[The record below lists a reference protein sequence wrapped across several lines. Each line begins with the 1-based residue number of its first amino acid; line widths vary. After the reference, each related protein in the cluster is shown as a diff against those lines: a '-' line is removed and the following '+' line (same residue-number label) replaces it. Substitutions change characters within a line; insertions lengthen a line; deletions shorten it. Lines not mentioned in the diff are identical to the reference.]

1 LAFVPPSDVARLR
14 ALLGEATSVAVQLG
28 DETRAEP
35 AGVGY
40 LADAIDSGITKA
52 IDQIAA
58 ETGPIT
64 MFVGAGVSMEAEL
77 PSWSELVRD
86 LLLGAS
92 RPEDDDDAVGAWAD
106 HVLREGPL
114 AAAAVA
120 EALYSDGLAF
130 RRALRDALYARD
142 PETYVPG
149 ALAGQIAWL
158 KERMGSRLALL
169 TVNYDGLLEAALA
182 ERGLEPASYVRG
194 WSEQAG
200 KAAVWH
206 LHGRLVRA
214 RDGKSWQRVGNLVL
228 SEGSYVKSTASTFP
242 QDFVAERLQSS
253 MCVFVG
259 LSMTDPNFIRWLYNS
274 AEEQG
279 GPRFVIFVRQA
290 SAVKDARVQ
299 RILEHSAVARWAR
312 YAVTPVWAN
321 YYGEVAQI
329 IHEIGLRCEGET
341 PLEFSLRARRRLAN
355 GASRLSPAEVG
366 EFTDAQAEA
375 SEWLRRR
382 LEDVRAICSA
392 SSPAVD
398 LSKHRL
404 GLGIWAVDHE
414 VGAIMNWVSAD
425 RAYQEPGSAVGNPL
439 HVDSRWVAAV
449 AIANGVSV
457 EEDPKV
463 YASRWRFVRAIP
475 VIVETDG
482 ERSVVGAVT
491 LTSMTPLEDFPLAKD
506 RAPPGLL
513 NAVDDFLSREVGE
526 FFVD

>member
-1 LAFVPPSDVARLR
+1 MSAPDVARLR
-14 ALLGEATSVAVQLG
+14 ALLGDATAIARELG
-28 DETRAEP
+28 DEARPEP
-35 AGVGY
+35 EGVGY
-40 LADAIDSGITKA
+40 FADAAASGITNA

-58 ETGPIT
+58 DTGQIT

-86 LLLGAS
+86 LLLRAS
-92 RPEDDDDAVGAWAD
+92 RPEDDEDAVSAWAD
-106 HVLREGPL
+106 NVLREGPL

-120 EALYSDGLAF
+120 ESLYPDSIAF
-130 RRALRDALYARD
+130 RRALRDVLYTRD
-142 PETYVPG
+142 PATYVPG

-158 KERMGSRLALL
+158 KERVRSRLALL
-169 TVNYDGLLEAALA
+169 TVNYDGLIEAALA
-182 ERGLEPASYVRG
+182 ERRLEPASYVRA
-194 WSEQAG
+194 WSEPEG

-214 RDGKSWQRVGNLVL
+214 ASGKSWQREGNLVL
-228 SEGSYVKSTASTFP
+228 SEGSYVRSTASVFP
-242 QDFVAERLQSS
+242 QDFVAERLRSS
-253 MCVFVG
+253 LCVFVG
-259 LSMTDPNFIRWLYNS
+259 LSMTDPNFIRWLYKS

-290 SAVKDARVQ
+290 SAVEDERVQ
-299 RILEHSAVARWAR
+299 RILEHSATARWAR
-312 YAVTPVWAN
+312 YKVTPVWAN

-329 IHEIGLRCEGET
+329 IHEIGLRCEGGT
-341 PLEFSLRARRRLAN
+341 PVDFSVRARRRLAN
-355 GASRLSPAEVG
+355 GVSRLYPGDAG
-366 EFTDAQAEA
+366 EFVEAQTEA

-392 SSPAVD
+392 SSPALD
-398 LSKHRL
+398 LSDHHL
-404 GLGIWAVDHE
+404 GLGIWAVDHDT
-414 VGAIMNWVSAD
+414 GRIMNWVSAD
-425 RAYQEPGSAVGNPL
+425 RAYQEPGTAVANPL
-439 HVDSRWVAAV
+439 HVHSRWVAAA

-475 VIVETDG
+475 VIVQPDS

-491 LTSMTPLEDFPLAKD
+491 LTSMTPLESFPLSKD

-513 NAVDDFLSREVGE
+513 NAIDSFLSRQVGE
-526 FFVD
+526 FFLD